1 MSFLRDRIVLI
12 TGATGGLGKEMV
24 KQFLAEGS
32 KLILTDLN
40 QSTLTELEERLS
52 KKGQILFS
60 FASDLSTKEGCQNV
74 YDTIKAKNLEVD
86 ILVNNAGVASIGPFL
101 TTPESEWERQYA
113 INLLAPVRLTRLFLK
128 DMSKRNSGHLVNIA
142 SVASFVASPGLAT
155 YSSTKFGLRGF
166 GEALSEELVST
177 KIRVTN
183 LYPFFTKTPM
193 MQSPQYGFKNK
204 KAIPEFLMSTPED
217 VIRDLINGIKKDE
230 LHVIPGMFAKT
241 TEFLSRMAPQGMS
254 FFFEFLK

>member
-40 QSTLTELEERLS
+40 QSTLTELVEKQA

-113 INLLAPVRLTRLFLK
+113 INLLAPVRLTKLFLK

-155 YSSTKFGLRGF
+155 YSSTKFGLRAF
-166 GEALSEELVST
+166 GEALNEELIST

-183 LYPFFTKTPM
+183 LYPFFTKN
-193 MQSPQYGFKNK
+193 SND
-204 KAIPEFLMSTPED
+204 AIPAVWVQRQKSNPRILN
-217 VIRDLINGIKKDE
+217 VN
-230 LHVIPGMFAKT
+230 
-241 TEFLSRMAPQGMS
+241 SRRCNS
-254 FFFEFLK
+254 

>member
-101 TTPESEWERQYA
+101 TTP
-113 INLLAPVRLTRLFLK
+113 
-128 DMSKRNSGHLVNIA
+128 DSK
-142 SVASFVASPGLAT
+142 T
-155 YSSTKFGLRGF
+155 
-166 GEALSEELVST
+166 
-177 KIRVTN
+177 
-183 LYPFFTKTPM
+183 
-193 MQSPQYGFKNK
+193 
-204 KAIPEFLMSTPED
+204 
-217 VIRDLINGIKKDE
+217 
-230 LHVIPGMFAKT
+230 
-241 TEFLSRMAPQGMS
+241 
-254 FFFEFLK
+254 

>member
-12 TGATGGLGKEMV
+12 TGAAGGLGKEMV
-24 KQFLAEGS
+24 KQFLNEGS

-40 QSTLTELEERLS
+40 QQSLTELES
-52 KKGQILFS
+52 KFGKKGEILFS
-60 FASDLSTKEGCQNV
+60 FESDLSSLEGCKKV
-74 YDTIKAKNLEVD
+74 YDTIKAKNIEVD
-86 ILVNNAGVASIGPFL
+86 ILINNAGLASIGPFL

-113 INLLAPVRLTRLFLK
+113 VNLLAPVRLTKLFLQ

-155 YSSTKFGLRGF
+155 YSSTKFGLRAF
-166 GEALSEELVST
+166 GESLSEELVNT

-193 MQSPQYGFKNK
+193 MQSPQYGFKDK
-204 KAIPEFLMSTPED
+204 KEIPEFLMSTPEE
-217 VIRDLINGIKKDE
+217 VIYDLIQGIKKNE
-230 LHVIPGMFAKT
+230 LHVIPGMIAKT
-241 TEFLSRMAPQGMS
+241 TEFFSRMMPQGMS
-254 FFFEFLK
+254 FFYEFLK

>member
-40 QSTLTELEERLS
+40 QAALTELED
-52 KKGQILFS
+52 KTGNKNQILFS
-60 FASDLSTKEGCQNV
+60 FVSDLSTAEGCKNV
-74 YDTIKAKNLEVD
+74 YDTIKAKNIEID
-86 ILVNNAGVASIGPFL
+86 ILVNNAGIASIGPFL
-101 TTPESEWERQYA
+101 TTPEVEWERQYA
-113 INLLAPVRLTRLFLK
+113 VNLLAPIRLTKLFLT

-142 SVASFVASPGLAT
+142 SVASFVSSPGLAT
-155 YSSTKFGLRGF
+155 YSSTKHGLRAF
-166 GEALSEELVST
+166 GEALSEELTAT

-193 MQSPQYGFKNK
+193 MQSPQYGFKDK
-204 KAIPEFLMSTPED
+204 KEIPEFLMSTPQD
-217 VIRDLINGIKKDE
+217 VIRELIYGIKRDE
-230 LHVIPGMFAKT
+230 LHVIPGVMAKT
-241 TEFLSRMAPQGMS
+241 TEFLNRIAPQQMS